1 MTKSKNRLFAELVSD
16 DGSGSTQLAKVNA
29 AFAPS
34 ATPEVTIVN
43 STHEDTDGG
52 REGKLKFQGEQSGG
66 ELSTLAEIQGS
77 HDGTADDQKGDL
89 IFKTNDGSDG
99 ASPTERLRIDSVG
112 AMTVTA
118 TDQSVATF
126 AHSSSSTAA
135 LNGGAQINI
144 KNTDNTN
151 GNQTSIAFRDSAGN
165 ASSAIFGFNTDH
177 SDGEGF
183 MKFGCR
189 DDSGTFAERIRVDHH
204 GLKFNGDTAAANALD
219 DYEEGTFNFEM
230 VGYHGSPSP
239 KIQVPAQYTKIGNTI
254 HFWAIKTGM
263 NTTSYASNM
272 WFSGLPF
279 NSPSP
284 YAVGNMYGSYIGTYT
299 GYGPFTFISGTIVYA
314 LLHQSNASS
323 WSAVMHNV
331 VTSGGEIYLYG
342 TYKV

>member
-89 IFKTNDGSDG
+89 IFKTNDGDDG
-99 ASPTERLRIDSVG
+99 TSPTERMRIDSAG
-112 AMTVTA
+112 AVKLEAGNLQIKTTGQIEDNGTRLLCRSTGDA
-118 TDQSVATF
+118 SGLRFDGGGYTPFKNGSVADGTVDLGY
-126 AHSSSSTAA
+126 SSGRYKD
-135 LNGGAQINI
+135 LYLGGGAYIGG
-144 KNTDNTN
+144 T
-151 GNQTSIAFRDSAGN
+151 GSAN
-165 ASSAIFGFNTDH
+165 Y
-177 SDGEGF
+177 
-183 MKFGCR
+183 
-189 DDSGTFAERIRVDHH
+189 
-204 GLKFNGDTAAANALD
+204 LD

-239 KIQVPAQYTKIGNTI
+239 KIEIPAQYTKIGNTV
-254 HFWAIKTGM
+254 HFWALKTAM
-263 NTTSYASNM
+263 NTTSYSGNM

-279 NSPSP
+279 SSPAP
-284 YAVGNMYGSYIGTYT
+284 YSSLGGIYLSHIGTYS
-299 GYGPFTFISGTIVYA
+299 GYGPFLFMSGTIAYA

-331 VTSGGEIYLYG
+331 VTSGGEVYIAG
-342 TYKV
+342 SYKV